1 VPADNNLLQLEV
13 LRKNLKE
20 FLRPEILSKLAD
32 LLESLGKDNDMLE
45 RYDYF
50 CKHSENGPDC
60 RYAQMAKDFFEQ
72 DMAKTVAGFI
82 NRLYH
87 CWSKKYEE

>member
-1 VPADNNLLQLEV
+1 MPADNNLLQLEV
-13 LRKNLKE
+13 LRKNLRE
-20 FLRPEILSKLAD
+20 FLKPEILNKLAD

-45 RYDYF
+45 RYNWF
-50 CKHSENGPDC
+50 CHNSENGPDC
-60 RYAQMAKDFFEQ
+60 RYAIMAKNLFEQ
-72 DMAKTVAGFI
+72 DQAKRVAESI